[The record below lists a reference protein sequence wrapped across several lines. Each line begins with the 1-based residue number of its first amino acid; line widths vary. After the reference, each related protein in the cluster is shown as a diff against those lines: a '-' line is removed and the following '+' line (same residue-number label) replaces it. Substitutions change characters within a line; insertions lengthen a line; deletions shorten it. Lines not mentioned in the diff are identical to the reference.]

1 MWSHHIKFQRVFRE
15 CIISV
20 RVMQDMNF
28 RKYILEDWQK
38 KYIAKTWY
46 IINYNYQLPHHFIQ
60 FSFWSCQEQKELHSV
75 KALRQENGEYYFV
88 FKQFAFQGTWADP
101 SRTKM
106 MVNHIPFMH
115 SYFGLG
121 FFPKLAHNLSFPWT
135 TLVSKHFSGFYPQ
148 LYFSFS
154 FSFSFFFFQ
163 VLGANIFQGGFDS
176 SLLSFLCSSL
186 PLYTNKSGSCLEPDD
201 TLWLSQTSA
210 CFLQGGPCF
219 GSEKS
224 IPRQY
229 LAALAS
235 LILLLYRSY
244 SCIS

>member
-1 MWSHHIKFQRVFRE
+1 MPGTEGTTFCQGLASRERRILFCIQAVCISGHMGWSLKNKN
-15 CIISV
+15 
-20 RVMQDMNF
+20 D
-28 RKYILEDWQK
+28 
-38 KYIAKTWY
+38 
-46 IINYNYQLPHHFIQ
+46 
-60 FSFWSCQEQKELHSV
+60 
-75 KALRQENGEYYFV
+75 GE
-88 FKQFAFQGTWADP
+88 
-101 SRTKM
+101 SRT
-106 MVNHIPFMH
+106 IYAFI
-115 SYFGLG
+115 FWAG